1 MRQVKVRREDMR
13 KKRQVREETSERRVR
28 DEKRREETSER
39 HDDTEFTAEDMRQK
53 ANKRVDQSNTKKDY
67 CGGHSK

>member
-1 MRQVKVRREDMR
+1 MRRDERERRE
-13 KKRQVREETSERRVR
+13 
-28 DEKRREETSER
+28 REETSER

-53 ANKRVDQSNTKKDY
+53 TNKRLDQSNKKKDY

>member
-1 MRQVKVRREDMR
+1 M
-13 KKRQVREETSERRVR
+13 R